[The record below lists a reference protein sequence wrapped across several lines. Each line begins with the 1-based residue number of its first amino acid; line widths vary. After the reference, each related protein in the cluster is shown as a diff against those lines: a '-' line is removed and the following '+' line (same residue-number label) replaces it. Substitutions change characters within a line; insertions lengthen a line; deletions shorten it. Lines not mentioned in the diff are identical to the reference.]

1 MKRVLTAVILIPLVL
16 ADIFFA
22 PDWLVVLTVGLVAT
36 LAASEFLQLAE
47 ASGMAPYRGV
57 TVSLVAVGFATMALF
72 LARNRYADDAI
83 ALLTIGGIFFIP
95 LVFLLLGLSKPELRE
110 ALPAAAVSYFTFYYI
125 AFPLACLVAIRRME
139 GGGPQADGRAL
150 LAIVLIVTWVGDIA
164 AMYAGRAF
172 GKHKLAPRISP
183 GKTIEGSVASLVFA
197 VIVCWALVQYA
208 LPRYL
213 GEAET
218 NVPTW
223 VPIVLGVGL
232 NIAAQLGDLAE
243 SAIKRGAGVKDSG
256 TLLPGHGGVL
266 DRIDALLL
274 AAPVGMLILL
284 LTRDY
289 FSR

>member
-1 MKRVLTAVILIPLVL
+1 
-16 ADIFFA
+16 
-22 PDWLVVLTVGLVAT
+22 
-36 LAASEFLQLAE
+36 
-47 ASGMAPYRGV
+47 
-57 TVSLVAVGFATMALF
+57 MALF

-83 ALLTIGGIFFIP
+83 APLIIGGIFFLP
-95 LVFLLLGLSKPELRE
+95 LVFLLLGLRKQELRE

-139 GGGPQADGRAL
+139 TAGPAL
-150 LAIVLIVTWVGDIA
+150 LALVLIVTWVGDIA

-172 GKHKLAPRISP
+172 GKNKLAPRISP
-183 GKTIEGSVASLVFA
+183 GKTVEGSIASLVFA
-197 VIVCWALVQYA
+197 IVVCWALVEYT
-208 LPRYL
+208 LPRFS
-213 GEAET
+213 GMAG
-218 NVPTW
+218 VRPPIW
-223 VPIVLGVGL
+223 VPLVLGIGL
-232 NIAAQLGDLAE
+232 NVAAQLGDLVE

-274 AAPVGMLILL
+274 AAPVGMLILV